1 MELIKQN
8 TQAQIIKSILVIFLG
23 SVLLAVSAKIKIPFY
38 PVPMTMQTFV
48 VLFIGI
54 SFGYK
59 IGVATIGLYLIEGIA
74 GLPVFS
80 NSPERGIGLAY
91 FTGPTMGYLIG
102 FLSACF
108 LASFVKLKDNYLII
122 FSKLI
127 LAVSTIYIFGILWL
141 GTLIG
146 WDKPIFDLGVKPFLL
161 AEIFKIVLLVLI
173 AKKIFKLRKL
183 IQVIFQIKF
192 FEEFFGAFLVFLL
205 SLKHFCY
212 TIQKLCVYVPT

>member
-8 TQAQIIKSILVIFLG
+8 SQIQIIKSLLVIFLG
-23 SVLLAVSAKIKIPFY
+23 SVLLAISAKIKIPFY

-48 VLFIGI
+48 VLFLGI

-59 IGVATIGLYLIEGIA
+59 IALATVSLYLIEGIL

-102 FLSACF
+102 FLTACF
-108 LASFVKLKDNYLII
+108 LASYIKISDKYLII
-122 FSKLI
+122 ITKLI
-127 LAVSTIYIFGILWL
+127 LSVSSIYILGILWL

-146 WDKPIFDLGVKPFLL
+146 WDKPIFELGVAPFLL
-161 AEIFKIVLLVLI
+161 AEIFKISLLTILT
-173 AKKIFKLRKL
+173 KKILKFRKF
-183 IQVIFQIKF
+183 I
-192 FEEFFGAFLVFLL
+192 
-205 SLKHFCY
+205 
-212 TIQKLCVYVPT
+212 

>member
-8 TQAQIIKSILVIFLG
+8 SQVKIIKLLTIIFLG
-23 SVLLAVSAKIKIPFY
+23 SIVLAISAKVKIPFY

-48 VLFIGI
+48 VLFLGI

-59 IGVATIGLYLIEGIA
+59 IALATVGLYLLEGVL

-80 NSPERGIGLAY
+80 NSPERGVGIAY

-108 LASFVKLKDNYLII
+108 LASFVNTNDDYFKI
-122 FSKLI
+122 FIKLI
-127 LAVSTIYIFGILWL
+127 LSVSTIYIFGILWL

-146 WDKPIFDLGVKPFLL
+146 WDKPIFELGVFPFLL
-161 AEIFKIVLLVLI
+161 AEILKICLLTALT
-173 AKKIFKLRKL
+173 KKILKLR
-183 IQVIFQIKF
+183 
-192 FEEFFGAFLVFLL
+192 EF
-205 SLKHFCY
+205 
-212 TIQKLCVYVPT
+212 I